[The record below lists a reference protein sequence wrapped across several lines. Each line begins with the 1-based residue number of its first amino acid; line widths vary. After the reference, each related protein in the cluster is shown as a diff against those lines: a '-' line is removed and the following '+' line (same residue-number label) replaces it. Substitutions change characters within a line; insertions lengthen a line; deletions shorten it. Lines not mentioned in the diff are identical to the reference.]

1 MVTIGINAHLLSGTA
16 GYRRAGIHHYIA
28 QILKHLPLAEE
39 WRYVVYTQVAPEV
52 ARPDMRFV
60 SSSLPT
66 SRRTLRILWEQLV
79 WPVAALRDRLSLL
92 HSTAFVTPLLAPAP
106 AVVTVYDLSFLH
118 FPEQF
123 PRLQRLYL
131 TTQTRRSCRQARRV
145 VTISR
150 ASRDDLIRFFGVFP
164 GQIDVVPPGIDEQ
177 FRPLEA
183 GAVAAF
189 RREQRLPE
197 RFVLHVG
204 TLQPRK
210 NLTVLIEAMAR
221 LGRPELPLVLVGGKG
236 WFYEQI
242 FDLVEALGLQEQV
255 RFAGY
260 VDDEALPLW
269 YNAASLLVMPSV
281 YEGFGMPVLQA
292 LACGTPVVAAGVSAL
307 PEAGGAAARYFRPD
321 DVTGL
326 AKEMLAVL
334 DNPALASTMRQEGF
348 RHASTFSWT
357 AAGEAMSSVYQR
369 ALQVTGGQTD
379 RAPGRGTPETRL

>member
-1 MVTIGINAHLLSGTA
+1 MVTIGINAHLLSGRS

-28 QILKHLPLAEE
+28 QLLKHLPVAEE
-39 WRYVVYTQVAPEV
+39 VRYVVYTQHAPEV
-52 ARPDMRFV
+52 TRPDMRFV

-66 SRRTLRILWEQLV
+66 GRRALRILWEQLV
-79 WPVAALRDRLSLL
+79 WPVAALRARLDLL
-92 HSTAFVTPLLAPAP
+92 HSMAFVTPFLAPAP

-145 VTISR
+145 VTISA
-150 ASRDDLIRFFGVFP
+150 ASRDDLIRFFGVP
-164 GQIDVVPPGIDEQ
+164 SERIDVVPPGIDAQ
-177 FRPLEA
+177 FRPLDA

-189 RREQRLPE
+189 RREQGLPE

-210 NLTVLIEAMAR
+210 NLSVLIEAVAR
-221 LGRPELPLVLVGGKG
+221 LGRPELPLVMVGGKG
-236 WFYEQI
+236 WFYEQV
-242 FDLVEALGLQEQV
+242 FDRVRALGLQEQV

-269 YNAASLLVMPSV
+269 YNAASLLVLPSV

-307 PEAGGAAARYFRPD
+307 PEAGGSAALYFQPD

-326 AKEMLAVL
+326 VRQMLAVL
-334 DNPALASTMRQEGF
+334 DNPARAATMRQEGL
-348 RHASTFSWT
+348 RHAGTFSWT
-357 AAGEAMSSVYQR
+357 AAGEAMSSVYRRALWTTGEPEDR
-369 ALQVTGGQTD
+369 ALQQ
-379 RAPGRGTPETRL
+379 GTSRIGS